1 MVAVYF
7 FFESLKEAGGSYKK
21 GNTHN
26 GEYKQDLTSDEQL
39 KALDELTIR
48 HKEEI
53 SLRNDKQQDLDE
65 LTYIISHDLQEPL
78 RMISSYVQLLNK
90 RYGEQLDENAREYIK
105 YAVDGSNRLKKM
117 MDDLLTYSR
126 IGKPE
131 VQPVEI
137 DVAELVEKVKQTL
150 KSKYP
155 ANNYSIKFAA
165 EKQIVLLAD
174 RDLLIKLIYNLL
186 DNSLKFN
193 HRENQEIRIGIDDKE
208 TEWILSFSDNGM
220 GIDKEYHGKVFGIF
234 QKLHNHE
241 EYPGS
246 GIGLAI
252 CEKIAGKHGGK
263 IWIDSVLDE
272 GSTFYVSINKVIK
285 QGEA

>member
-1 MVAVYF
+1 M
-7 FFESLKEAGGSYKK
+7 
-21 GNTHN
+21 
-26 GEYKQDLTSDEQL
+26 TSDEQL
-39 KALDELTIR
+39 RALEELR
-48 HKEEI
+48 SKHKEEI

-78 RMISSYVQLLNK
+78 RMITSYVQLLNK
-90 RYGEQLDENAREYIK
+90 RYGDKLDENAREYIK

-131 VQPVEI
+131 VTPEEI
-137 DVAELVEKVKQTL
+137 DLAELVEKVKQTL
-150 KSKYP
+150 RSKYP
-155 ANNYSIKFAA
+155 ANNYTIKFAA

-193 HRENQEIRIGIDDKE
+193 HKESQEIRISLDE
-208 TEWILSFSDNGM
+208 NENEWILSFSDNGM

-285 QGEA
+285 QVEA

>member
-1 MVAVYF
+1 M
-7 FFESLKEAGGSYKK
+7 
-21 GNTHN
+21 
-26 GEYKQDLTSDEQL
+26 TSDEQL
-39 KALDELTIR
+39 RALEELTNR
-48 HKEEI
+48 QKEEASI
-53 SLRNDKQQDLDE
+53 RKEKQQDLDE

-78 RMISSYVQLLNK
+78 RMITSYVQLLNK
-90 RYGEQLDENAREYIK
+90 RYSDKLDENAREYIK

-131 VQPVEI
+131 VVPVEI
-137 DVAELVEKVKQTL
+137 DPAELVEKVKQTL
-150 KSKYP
+150 SSKYP
-155 ANNYSIKFAA
+155 GKNHTIKFAA
-165 EKQIVLLAD
+165 EKQIVIKAD

-193 HRENQEIRIGIDDKE
+193 HRQNQDIKIGIEEKE
-208 TEWILSFSDNGM
+208 NEWILSFSDNGM
-220 GIDKEYHGKVFGIF
+220 GIDKEYHGKIFGIF

-285 QGEA
+285 QEEA